1 MIKPKLSKVVP
12 SKKDKQLAALKKVKV
27 DVEEKG
33 ESKKEECEDDE
44 KAGQTNSMNNQ
55 PVLKSRVTENY

>member
-1 MIKPKLSKVVP
+1 MIKPKLSKVIQ

-27 DVEEKG
+27 DVEEKDS
-33 ESKKEECEDDE
+33 SKKEEYEDDE